1 MTNGFAVL
9 TIAGRK
15 QDGDVDILAQRL
27 CLSTNADRQLNM
39 RLFANESA
47 NLCLEAMS
55 ITDQSSKT
63 KKPIQQQ
70 QQIQTDTIETNLFLD
85 RSSHI
90 RDDEA
95 IMKDLYNRLDS
106 LHVLLRG
113 TNEVMFATTNE
124 LALPT
129 LKDIIEDESLISLF
143 NTGSVDATTQED
155 ILKKRTFIGRIGEH
169 QTPVFAAF
177 LPKDATYDGS
187 YQSCY
192 FGNTRSR
199 APLLNSLHNELA
211 LTSTAYVN
219 WQNSHQFCCT
229 CGAPLKFI
237 HGRTCAK
244 CMGSKTHFHWPRQDP
259 SIICL
264 VTNPSKT
271 HALLARS
278 PRHKP
283 YLYTCLAG
291 FVEAGETFESAVIR
305 EVYEEV
311 GVNIDEH
318 SISYIASQ
326 PWPFPRSTMIGMHAR
341 SSLDMAPI
349 CIDPNEIVDAQWFD
363 KETVY
368 QAAKHSDEIGA
379 VLDPKVVEAKQAK
392 GWNGKLLVPSKGVL
406 ARKLVDH
413 WLDELT

>member
-1 MTNGFAVL
+1 MYSIHIQAIAEGGATGPTFRPEGMTKGFAVL

-15 QDGDVDILAQRL
+15 QDGVVDILAQRL

-39 RLFANESA
+39 RLFADASA
-47 NLCLEAMS
+47 KLCLEAMS
-55 ITDQSSKT
+55 ITDQSSET

-70 QQIQTDTIETNLFLD
+70 QHQQNKTDTSEELFLD

-113 TNEVMFATTNE
+113 TNEVMFATTTD

-129 LKDIIEDESLISLF
+129 LKDIIEDKSLISLF
-143 NTGSVDATTQED
+143 STGGGDATTRED
-155 ILKKRTFIGRIGEH
+155 ILKKRTFIGRIGE
-169 QTPVFAAF
+169 QAVFATF
-177 LPKDATYDGS
+177 LPNDATYDGS

-219 WQNSHQFCCT
+219 WQNTHQFCCT
-229 CGAPLKFI
+229 CEAPLEYI

-244 CMGSKTHFHWPRQDP
+244 CMGSDKTHFHWPRQDP

-291 FVEAGETFESAVIR
+291 FVEAGETFESAGKSEFVLFC
-305 EVYEEV
+305 Y
-311 GVNIDEH
+311 
-318 SISYIASQ
+318 
-326 PWPFPRSTMIGMHAR
+326 
-341 SSLDMAPI
+341 LL
-349 CIDPNEIVDAQWFD
+349 WFNM
-363 KETVY
+363 KTQHFEY
-368 QAAKHSDEIGA
+368 FI
-379 VLDPKVVEAKQAK
+379 
-392 GWNGKLLVPSKGVL
+392 
-406 ARKLVDH
+406 
-413 WLDELT
+413 

>member
-1 MTNGFAVL
+1 MNKGFAVL

-15 QDGDVDILAQRL
+15 QDGIIGILAQRL
-27 CLSTNADRQLNM
+27 CLSTNADRQSNM
-39 RLFANESA
+39 RLFADTSA
-47 NLCLEAMS
+47 ILCLEAMS
-55 ITDQSSKT
+55 IADQSET

-70 QQIQTDTIETNLFLD
+70 QHQQSKTDTSEELFLD

-90 RDDEA
+90 RDDKA
-95 IMKDLYNRLDS
+95 IIKDLYNRLDS
-106 LHVLLRG
+106 LHVILRG
-113 TNEVMFATTNE
+113 TNEVMFATTTD

-129 LKDIIEDESLISLF
+129 LKDITEDESLIALF
-143 NTGSVDATTQED
+143 NTGGGDATTQEN

-169 QTPVFAAF
+169 QTPVFATF
-177 LPKDATYDGS
+177 LPNDATYDGS

-192 FGNTRSR
+192 FANTRSR

-219 WQNSHQFCCT
+219 WQNTHQFCCT
-229 CGAPLKFI
+229 CGAPLEFI
-237 HGRTCAK
+237 HGGTCAK
-244 CMGSKTHFHWPRQDP
+244 CMGSDKTHFHWPRQDP

-264 VTNPSKT
+264 VTNHSKT

-291 FVEAGETFESAVIR
+291 FVEAGETFESAVMR

-311 GVNIDEH
+311 GVNVDKD

-341 SSLDMAPI
+341 SSLEVDMAPI
-349 CIDPNEIVDAQWFD
+349 CIDP
-363 KETVY
+363 K
-368 QAAKHSDEIGA
+368 K
-379 VLDPKVVEAKQAK
+379 
-392 GWNGKLLVPSKGVL
+392 
-406 ARKLVDH
+406 
-413 WLDELT
+413 

>member
-1 MTNGFAVL
+1 
-9 TIAGRK
+9 
-15 QDGDVDILAQRL
+15 
-27 CLSTNADRQLNM
+27 
-39 RLFANESA
+39 
-47 NLCLEAMS
+47 
-55 ITDQSSKT
+55 
-63 KKPIQQQ
+63 
-70 QQIQTDTIETNLFLD
+70 
-85 RSSHI
+85 
-90 RDDEA
+90 
-95 IMKDLYNRLDS
+95 MKDFYQRLDS

-113 TNEVMFATTNE
+113 TNEVMFATTTD
-124 LALPT
+124 LALPS
-129 LKDIIEDESLISLF
+129 LKNIIEDESLISLF
-143 NTGSVDATTQED
+143 STGGGDATTRED
-155 ILKKRTFIGRIGEH
+155 TLKKRIFIGRIGE
-169 QTPVFAAF
+169 QAVFATF
-177 LPKDATYDGS
+177 LPNDATYDGS

-219 WQNSHQFCCT
+219 WQNTHQFCCT
-229 CGAPLKFI
+229 CGAPLEYI

-244 CMGSKTHFHWPRQDP
+244 CMGSDKTHFHWPRQDP

-291 FVEAGETFESAVIR
+291 FVEAGETFESAVMR

-311 GVNIDEH
+311 GVNVDKD
-318 SISYIASQ
+318 SISYVASQ

-341 SSLDMAPI
+341 SSLDVDMAPI
-349 CIDPNEIVDAQWFD
+349 SIDPKEIVDAQWFD

-379 VLDPKVVEAKQAK
+379 VLDPKVVEDKQAK

-413 WLDELT
+413 WLDDD